1 VKFTQGDSYSV
12 DDNTEITELFDAPED
27 SNFDAVV
34 SEVDGYHP
42 SGPRRKKIVNE
53 KSQKA
58 YYILEG
64 SGKIFVGEEE
74 FEVREGELVNVPRQ
88 TPHALE
94 GTFRALIVTSP
105 PFDPEDEE
113 LV

>member
-1 VKFTQGDSYSV
+1 VKFTEGDSYSV
-12 DDNTEITELFDAPED
+12 DEETEITELFDAPED

-34 SEVDGYHP
+34 SEVDGHHP
-42 SGPRRKKIVNE
+42 SGSVRKKIVNE

-58 YYILEG
+58 YYVLEG

-74 FEVREGELVNVPRQ
+74 LDVREGELVNVPRE

-94 GTFRALIVTSP
+94 GSFRALIVTSP
-105 PFDPEDEE
+105 PFDPGDEK